1 MTAATLSPLRA
12 DKGRRFVTLANRGAV
27 RPNEPAMRSSV
38 NDNSGAVQG
47 HSPFSPIDD
56 SRDTRPVT
64 RIIALQGDITTLAV
78 DAIVNAA
85 NTHLQHG
92 GGVALAIS
100 RAGGPIIQDASDDW
114 TAEHG
119 PLTPGTA
126 AVTPAGAMPARIVVH
141 VAGPRFKD
149 GQDNAAMLRTAVES
163 ALDAASGQSCRS
175 LALPA
180 ISAGIYGYPLEEA
193 TRVIVAATQAWCE
206 QNPEVLDEV
215 LLVGFNARVTEAF
228 RTALG

>member
-1 MTAATLSPLRA
+1 M
-12 DKGRRFVTLANRGAV
+12 D
-27 RPNEPAMRSSV
+27 
-38 NDNSGAVQG
+38 NDSGAFQG

-56 SRDTRPVT
+56 GRDTRPVT
-64 RIIALQGDITTLAV
+64 RITALQGDITTLHV

-126 AVTPAGAMPARIVVH
+126 AVTPAGAMPVRFVIH

-149 GQDNAAMLRTAVES
+149 GQDNAAMLHAAVFA
-163 ALDAASGQSCRS
+163 ALEAASEQSCRS

-180 ISAGIYGYPLEEA
+180 ISAGTYGYPLEEA
-193 TRVIVAATQAWCE
+193 TRVIVAATEAWCE
-206 QNPEVLDEV
+206 QNPETLDEV